1 MEHKECR
8 KNIKNIKNNLLYSRL
23 FGHFL
28 VVYLS
33 MSNRI
38 ELCVCSAGDLAKL
51 FGLHTY
57 VLQFVGA
64 VQAKANINSN
74 WRSQAC
80 LLLLTPNCRHSD
92 AMKTSQHPPIYFR
105 FVVECWQNYM
115 TYTHINKSIYMQ
127 WTGENTKINM

>member
-57 VLQFVGA
+57 VL
-64 VQAKANINSN
+64 
-74 WRSQAC
+74 
-80 LLLLTPNCRHSD
+80 
-92 AMKTSQHPPIYFR
+92 
-105 FVVECWQNYM
+105 
-115 TYTHINKSIYMQ
+115 
-127 WTGENTKINM
+127 